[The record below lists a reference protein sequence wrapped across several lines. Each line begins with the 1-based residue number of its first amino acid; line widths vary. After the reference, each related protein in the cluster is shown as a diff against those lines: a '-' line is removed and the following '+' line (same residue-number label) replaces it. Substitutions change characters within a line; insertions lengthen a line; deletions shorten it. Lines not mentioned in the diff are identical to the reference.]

1 VKNFGGRNISSL
13 LPLFERGLMKRLL
26 YIIASILLISFWSF
40 TSCSIYR
47 GQGNK
52 SAVEKSQEFKD
63 KKQREDKKGKENKS
77 DIENHDQDEEEE
89 DFGC

>member
-1 VKNFGGRNISSL
+1 VKIFWREDISSL
-13 LPLFERGLMKRLL
+13 LPLFERDLMKRLL
-26 YIIASILLISFWSF
+26 YIIASILLISSWSF

-52 SAVEKSQEFKD
+52 SAVEKSREFKD
-63 KKQREDKKGKENKS
+63 KKQREDIKGKENKS